1 MIHAIL
7 AANPAKLDECA
18 AVARAGAFAPILQ
31 PYNAVLK
38 KAGIGSTAELC
49 SRVQTGT
56 EDTFV
61 ARLAKVSG
69 TPILDS
75 YADIGIM
82 QRFAD
87 DLTFVREFA
96 LNRAIKQ
103 LQTEVS
109 V

>member
-1 MIHAIL
+1 ML
-7 AANPAKLDECA
+7 SLL
-18 AVARAGAFAPILQ
+18 RILQ
-31 PYNAVLK
+31 SWTIMLPLLGLGHSRQFCKPYHAVLQ
-38 KAGIGSTAELC
+38 KAGIGSTAELRT
-49 SRVQTGT
+49 RVQTCT
-56 EDTFV
+56 ENTFV

-96 LNRAIKQ
+96 LNRVIKQ